1 MFIDMENTLSIPVA
15 LLAQGPLRIDGVT
28 YYRHGNKVRACKSQR
43 GPRKVRREGEEESSN
58 RFTEVRKMWR
68 IYRRAIGDL
77 PIWRVMA
84 KETGGN
90 KSDSLFHSQNG
101 GCFRPGMGVWAF
113 PTFCFSVGTLDAP
126 VITGAVREGWSVT
139 LNWENDIDRPK
150 AGNSDRVYVGYFYDT
165 EPRAPQMLSCW
176 GACRGD
182 GTVTVDIPSA
192 GQPDGTRLHLYL
204 FFGNEM
210 SNRFSPSGYVEV

>member
-84 KETGGN
+84 KETGLI
-90 KSDSLFHSQNG
+90 KVIL
-101 GCFRPGMGVWAF
+101 CFILKTGDVFDREWEFGLSRP
-113 PTFCFSVGTLDAP
+113 SV
-126 VITGAVREGWSVT
+126 
-139 LNWENDIDRPK
+139 
-150 AGNSDRVYVGYFYDT
+150 F
-165 EPRAPQMLSCW
+165 Q
-176 GACRGD
+176 
-182 GTVTVDIPSA
+182 
-192 GQPDGTRLHLYL
+192 
-204 FFGNEM
+204 
-210 SNRFSPSGYVEV
+210 

>member
-1 MFIDMENTLSIPVA
+1 
-15 LLAQGPLRIDGVT
+15 
-28 YYRHGNKVRACKSQR
+28 
-43 GPRKVRREGEEESSN
+43 
-58 RFTEVRKMWR
+58 
-68 IYRRAIGDL
+68 
-77 PIWRVMA
+77 MA
-84 KETGGN
+84 KETGVN

-165 EPRAPQMLSCW
+165 EPSCPANVVLLGSLPGRWHGDCRYSIRRA
-176 GACRGD
+176 A
-182 GTVTVDIPSA
+182 
-192 GQPDGTRLHLYL
+192 
-204 FFGNEM
+204 
-210 SNRFSPSGYVEV
+210 